1 MKLFKKEL
9 NFKEFLRK
17 KKEKREENNKKL
29 KELKE
34 KIRDKETQEI
44 EPIIVESEPQGL
56 KSKLDN
62 VSKKLDVLTKRNV
75 KSEQKELGIPLK
87 LKRQMKKLAIK
98 NKMFVLY
105 LTNNKTIIPQ
115 VHEVIDETITI
126 DGKPH
131 AANASSTFLWKG
143 KYPAMIVPEWDLMP
157 LNAQKSYNDAR
168 DNHRL
173 AEPVAVAIR
182 MMENSQNP
190 SKPKMSNKAWVF
202 IGLAVIAGIYVLV
215 GG

>member
-62 VSKKLDVLTKRNV
+62 VSKN
-75 KSEQKELGIPLK
+75 
-87 LKRQMKKLAIK
+87 
-98 NKMFVLY
+98 
-105 LTNNKTIIPQ
+105 
-115 VHEVIDETITI
+115 
-126 DGKPH
+126 
-131 AANASSTFLWKG
+131 
-143 KYPAMIVPEWDLMP
+143 
-157 LNAQKSYNDAR
+157 
-168 DNHRL
+168 
-173 AEPVAVAIR
+173 
-182 MMENSQNP
+182 
-190 SKPKMSNKAWVF
+190 
-202 IGLAVIAGIYVLV
+202 
-215 GG
+215 